1 MPSVLHNSTGWG
13 QRSVDGKIKEACY
26 CRMNKLLLVVETAG
40 YFLLLLIWPHA
51 SPGHGRA
58 ISELVDTVF
67 K

>member
-1 MPSVLHNSTGWG
+1 
-13 QRSVDGKIKEACY
+13 
-26 CRMNKLLLVVETAG
+26 MNKLLLVVETAG
-40 YFLLLLIWPHA
+40 HFLLLLIWPHA